1 MDHYWVG
8 LYALE
13 ITGGNH
19 PKSTYS
25 LRKGYNLTLFG
36 IVQKVIQSYLRFYA
50 FMTFSSRCWKFLP
63 IDYNYHDV
71 A

>member
-13 ITGGNH
+13 ITGGNQ

-25 LRKGYNLTLFG
+25 LQKGHSLTLFD
-36 IVQKVIQSYLRFYA
+36 IVQRVNQSYARFYH
-50 FMTFSSRCWKFLP
+50 L
-63 IDYNYHDV
+63 
-71 A
+71 